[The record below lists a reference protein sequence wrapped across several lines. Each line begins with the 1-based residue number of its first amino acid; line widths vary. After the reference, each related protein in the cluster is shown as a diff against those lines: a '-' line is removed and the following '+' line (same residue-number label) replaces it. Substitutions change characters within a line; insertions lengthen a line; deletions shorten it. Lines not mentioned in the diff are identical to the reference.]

1 MLTRFPHQVFNGNVN
16 HFLFFNVFVMEVP
29 ILGIFLEEDQ
39 VDVFFAP
46 SSGLFTEMGRVL
58 KESEEV
64 SGIQEFL
71 GEAFLHFIEF
81 GIQADVHE
89 DAVVSVYLV
98 ALEIFIDNKI
108 VMPNMSL
115 S

>member
-1 MLTRFPHQVFNGNVN
+1 MDR
-16 HFLFFNVFVMEVP
+16 
-29 ILGIFLEEDQ
+29 EEKL
-39 VDVFFAP
+39 FAP
-46 SSGLFTEMGRVL
+46 SSGLFTEMRRVL

-71 GEAFLHFIEF
+71 GETFLHFIEF

-89 DAVVSVYLV
+89 DAVVSEYLV